1 MVTIDKLMT
10 TTLYNK
16 GKAELLANELNKNDT
31 ENWSYKTCE
40 SDQKGFYFIMVYDDE
55 NYHVGNL

>member
-16 GKAELLANELNKNDT
+16 EKVKLLCDELNKNDT
-31 ENWSYKTCE
+31 ENWVYKILN
-40 SDQKGFYFIMVYDDE
+40 SDRKGFYFIAVYDDE
-55 NYHVGNL
+55 DFHVGNL

>member
-40 SDQKGFYFIMVYDDE
+40 SDQKGFYFII
-55 NYHVGNL
+55 